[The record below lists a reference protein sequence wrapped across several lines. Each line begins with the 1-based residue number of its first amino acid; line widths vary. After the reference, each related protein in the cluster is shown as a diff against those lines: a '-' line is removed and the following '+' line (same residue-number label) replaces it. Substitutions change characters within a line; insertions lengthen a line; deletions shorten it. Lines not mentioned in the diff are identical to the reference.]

1 MAECHEAYARERWEM
16 LTPHDRELVA
26 RRKWDRALRDV
37 GVAGIRNFAS
47 VKCLHTH
54 YAHFLA
60 TRDNL
65 IGEWVHELLSA
76 AAAGGEDKAET
87 QTSSSTSSDAGE

>member
-1 MAECHEAYARERWEM
+1 MAECHAAYARERWSM
-16 LTPHDRELVA
+16 LTLHDRELVE
-26 RRKWDRALRDV
+26 RRRWDRALRDV

-60 TRDNL
+60 TGNNL
-65 IGEWVHELLSA
+65 IGEWVHELLSSS
-76 AAAGGEDKAET
+76 AGDNDTVET
-87 QTSSSTSSDAGE
+87 QTSSTTSSDAGE